1 MLREMRIKLFKGN
14 AIVNGRQ
21 SPYTLYDEKLA
32 TYTKEDAF
40 NQESAVGFIDIYG
53 LPTQVNA
60 LLHGGIVMSNKAWGG
75 RFETQPE
82 EWVDDFNASIDF
94 DKNLIK
100 QDVQGS
106 IAHATML
113 AKQHIIT
120 DDEAQSIINEL
131 KIFKVTLKKVNLN
144 LKLLSKIFILILSTS
159 LFNVLAKLVENCIL
173 VVAVMIKLPQ
183 ICICILKN
191 KFNTLLNL

>member
-1 MLREMRIKLFKGN
+1 
-14 AIVNGRQ
+14 
-21 SPYTLYDEKLA
+21 
-32 TYTKEDAF
+32 
-40 NQESAVGFIDIYG
+40 
-53 LPTQVNA
+53 
-60 LLHGGIVMSNKAWGG
+60 MSNKAWGG

-120 DDEAQSIINEL
+120 DDEAQSIINE
-131 KIFKVTLKKVNLN
+131 VNLN
-144 LKLLSKIFILILSTS
+144 LKLLSKIFILILNMS

-173 VVAVMIKLPQ
+173 VVVVMIKLLQ

>member
-1 MLREMRIKLFKGN
+1 MVYLHKLMHYF
-14 AIVNGRQ
+14 
-21 SPYTLYDEKLA
+21 T
-32 TYTKEDAF
+32 
-40 NQESAVGFIDIYG
+40 
-53 LPTQVNA
+53 
-60 LLHGGIVMSNKAWGG
+60 GGIVMSNKAWGG

-94 DKNLIK
+94 DKNLNP
-100 QDVQGS
+100 S
-106 IAHATML
+106 IM
-113 AKQHIIT
+113 
-120 DDEAQSIINEL
+120 SL
-131 KIFKVTLKKVNLN
+131 KTFKATLKKVNLN

>member
-1 MLREMRIKLFKGN
+1 
-14 AIVNGRQ
+14 
-21 SPYTLYDEKLA
+21 
-32 TYTKEDAF
+32 
-40 NQESAVGFIDIYG
+40 
-53 LPTQVNA
+53 
-60 LLHGGIVMSNKAWGG
+60 MSNKAWGG

-131 KIFKVTLKKVNLN
+131 KN
-144 LKLLSKIFILILSTS
+144 ILSAAVIDS
-159 LFNVLAKLVENCIL
+159 IANVFFI
-173 VVAVMIKLPQ
+173 
-183 ICICILKN
+183 
-191 KFNTLLNL
+191 

>member
-1 MLREMRIKLFKGN
+1 MVYLHKLMHYF
-14 AIVNGRQ
+14 
-21 SPYTLYDEKLA
+21 T
-32 TYTKEDAF
+32 
-40 NQESAVGFIDIYG
+40 
-53 LPTQVNA
+53 
-60 LLHGGIVMSNKAWGG
+60 GGIVMSNKAWGG

-106 IAHATML
+106 MKL
-113 AKQHIIT
+113 NP
-120 DDEAQSIINEL
+120 SLMSL

>member
-1 MLREMRIKLFKGN
+1 M
-14 AIVNGRQ
+14 
-21 SPYTLYDEKLA
+21 
-32 TYTKEDAF
+32 
-40 NQESAVGFIDIYG
+40 
-53 LPTQVNA
+53 
-60 LLHGGIVMSNKAWGG
+60 GG

-131 KIFKVTLKKVNLN
+131 KNIQSDFEEGKLKFKASLEDIHLN
-144 LKLLSKIFILILSTS
+144 IEHELIQRI
-159 LFNVLAKLVENCIL
+159 AKLVENCIL